1 MTCPC
6 IRTITIVVAL
16 LRSTET
22 HNKHNIAIL
31 FLAFISFYFVNLGTL
46 TQACACGRLVERH
59 LQTPRLRTFR
69 SQCFCIEGW
78 SSSRRPASEHSVQ
91 SVFVLRADHPPYALP
106 QNIPFFVLFILFPLP
121 RLSAEASSFAM
132 KGAKNKTDGEHGC
145 SFGRGNEH
153 CPAFLFLT
161 RSCLEGQLEGHLF
174 FRADF
179 ARLVHGSS
187 AFAGSMNISFPG
199 TEVEGIAF
207 D

>member
-1 MTCPC
+1 LLSEEEQKTKQLAN
-6 IRTITIVVAL
+6 IIVRSVVA
-16 LRSTET
+16 T
-22 HNKHNIAIL
+22 NI
-31 FLAFISFYFVNLGTL
+31 
-46 TQACACGRLVERH
+46 
-59 LQTPRLRTFR
+59 
-69 SQCFCIEGW
+69 
-78 SSSRRPASEHSVQ
+78 
-91 SVFVLRADHPPYALP
+91 
-106 QNIPFFVLFILFPLP
+106 
-121 RLSAEASSFAM
+121 
-132 KGAKNKTDGEHGC
+132 
-145 SFGRGNEH
+145 

>member
-1 MTCPC
+1 
-6 IRTITIVVAL
+6 
-16 LRSTET
+16 
-22 HNKHNIAIL
+22 
-31 FLAFISFYFVNLGTL
+31 
-46 TQACACGRLVERH
+46 
-59 LQTPRLRTFR
+59 
-69 SQCFCIEGW
+69 
-78 SSSRRPASEHSVQ
+78 
-91 SVFVLRADHPPYALP
+91 
-106 QNIPFFVLFILFPLP
+106 
-121 RLSAEASSFAM
+121 M